1 MPPIF
6 GILSTKL
13 QGPDR
18 DMIRRM
24 NGAAKYVKPRKVE
37 ALEVTGGYLATAV
50 VAENPLVAGRD
61 VVVVKGE
68 WVIAGD
74 VSLYGGQGDGET
86 RGQGDGETRGKGD
99 GETRGQGDKETR
111 GPGDKGIGSDVEVVL
126 EAWMKWGEEC
136 LRHLYGDF
144 AFVIFNTNTGEVFC
158 GRDPL
163 GMRPLFYCIMEYNFI
178 FGSELRYVLE
188 SLPVRPPVRQEYL
201 LDTLTTVIIDKE
213 LTPYENIFRLKPGH
227 FLKYTGEEL
236 HTTQYW
242 SLDPDKTIRF
252 EKEEDYIRVFR
263 EKLVQAVN
271 ARCTGV
277 QTLGSELSGG
287 LDSSAVCG
295 IAADFAQ
302 QANKS
307 LTAFSNVFPEGTDI
321 DFKDE
326 REFIG
331 AMRDFKT
338 MDWVGVDRLK
348 KVIPELLAYSLEIQ
362 GGFIQQNFNIFGQGI
377 YEVAGEK
384 GIQVLFSGFGGD
396 ELVSARTALPWN
408 ELIHDRKWKVIW
420 DEVYYK
426 GLTVRALLKP
436 VKLAI
441 RYLGSL
447 LYRPKFKYGV
457 FTPDLLNRRF
467 ANLPLRQVFAQ
478 KYQLRQR
485 LGEKFKQPRRDRL
498 AQRQSAR
505 IMLEHLPQRMEY
517 CYTAAAQ
524 YGLEYRYPLLD
535 VDLLET
541 CLAFPPWV
549 KQHHGRNRYLFRQG
563 IRGFV
568 PEKIRERDDKS
579 GTTIPQVYYSLV
591 TEREAIL
598 NLVNSC
604 SGSEFLNE
612 IFDFSRFPEW
622 YGKLVKRDPKD
633 MNYSMPG
640 AFYDYLMIMLYYG
653 RDARSC
659 VCT

>member
-1 MPPIF
+1 M
-6 GILSTKL
+6 
-13 QGPDR
+13 
-18 DMIRRM
+18 
-24 NGAAKYVKPRKVE
+24 
-37 ALEVTGGYLATAV
+37 
-50 VAENPLVAGRD
+50 GR
-61 VVVVKGE
+61 
-68 WVIAGD
+68 
-74 VSLYGGQGDGET
+74 
-86 RGQGDGETRGKGD
+86 
-99 GETRGQGDKETR
+99 QGDK
-111 GPGDKGIGSDVEVVL
+111 GMGSDVEVVL

-163 GMRPLFYCIMEYNFI
+163 GVRPLFYGIADQCFI

-188 SLPVRPPVRQEYL
+188 SLPVRPPVRHEYL
-201 LDTLTTVIIDKE
+201 LDTLITTKISKE
-213 LTPYENIFRLKPGH
+213 FTPYDDIFRLKPGH
-227 FLKYTGEEL
+227 FLRYSEGEV
-236 HTTQYW
+236 HTTQFW
-242 SLDPDKTIRF
+242 SLNPDRSIRF

-307 LTAFSNVFPEGTDI
+307 LTTFSNVFPEGTDI

-331 AMRDFKT
+331 AMRDFKP
-338 MDWVGVDRLK
+338 MDWVGVDRLNMT
-348 KVIPELLAYSLEIQ
+348 IPELLAYTLEIQ
-362 GGFIQQNFNIFGQGI
+362 GCFIQQNFNIFDQGI
-377 YEVAGEK
+377 YEAAGER

-396 ELVSARTALPWN
+396 ELVSARTSLPWN
-408 ELIHDRKWKVIW
+408 ELIHDRQWKVVF
-420 DEVYYK
+420 DELYYQ
-426 GLTVRALLKP
+426 GVTLRSFLKP
-436 VKLAI
+436 VKLAL
-441 RYLGSL
+441 RYMVSL
-447 LYRPKFKYGV
+447 LYKPEYKYGV
-457 FTPDLLNRRF
+457 FTPDLLNKRF
-467 ANLPLRQVFAQ
+467 ANLPLRQAYAQ
-478 KYQLRQR
+478 KHQLRQR
-485 LGEKFKQPRRDRL
+485 LEDKFRQPRRDRL

-505 IMLEHLPQRMEY
+505 ILLEHLPQRMEY

-549 KQHHGRNRYLFRQG
+549 KQHHGINRYLFRQG
-563 IRGFV
+563 MHGFV

-591 TEREAIL
+591 NEGETIL
-598 NLVNSC
+598 DLVHSC
-604 SGSEFLNE
+604 SGSEFLGE
-612 IFDFSRFPEW
+612 IFDFSRFPRW
-622 YGKLVKRDPKD
+622 YEKLVKRDPKD
-633 MNYSMPG
+633 MNYLMPG
-640 AFYDYLMIMLYYG
+640 AFYDYLMIMIYYRDEG
-653 RDARSC
+653 RGRVMSNE
-659 VCT
+659 